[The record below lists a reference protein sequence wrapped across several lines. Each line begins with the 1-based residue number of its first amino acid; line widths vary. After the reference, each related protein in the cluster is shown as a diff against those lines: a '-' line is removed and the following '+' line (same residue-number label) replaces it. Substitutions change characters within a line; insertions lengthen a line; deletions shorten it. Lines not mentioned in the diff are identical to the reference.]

1 MSAVAADRLDDA
13 RAQFAGKLRKLLGRQ
28 GFDIGGGMDPGQQ
41 RHRGEV
47 SYKQMYARVGFAII
61 RGELSEAA
69 DSKLPTAV
77 RQAARGRWC
86 IHPLCYRKFRV
97 A

>member
-1 MSAVAADRLDDA
+1 
-13 RAQFAGKLRKLLGRQ
+13 
-28 GFDIGGGMDPGQQ
+28 
-41 RHRGEV
+41 
-47 SYKQMYARVGFAII
+47 MYARVGFAII